1 MANPRLILSMTTLKK
16 KSAMLLL
23 ISALFVPVPAAA
35 EDFGD
40 MFGTM
45 FRMMLV
51 MMNVVSDAML
61 DNKNDAGWD
70 SGNSFGLGMTAWPS
84 MYGMSGMNPVSGFG
98 GMPGMSPWSGM
109 NPATGFGGMPG
120 MSPWSG
126 MNPATGFGGVPGMSP
141 WSSPM
146 NNNPWANPFTN
157 AYPSGA
163 NNPYTNRGYG
173 GYPAQ
178 RISLLDGKWYGNEGE
193 LLEIRGNRFRLVD
206 GQSGINGTINIEN
219 NIVSL
224 YSPQTGTVSQY
235 IFIRN
240 QSELVLQD
248 ATGQV
253 LSFSLRPFSG
263 VMHTF

>member
-1 MANPRLILSMTTLKK
+1 
-16 KSAMLLL
+16 MLLL
-23 ISALFVPVPAAA
+23 ISALVVPVPAAA
-35 EDFGD
+35 EDYGD

-61 DNKNDAGWD
+61 DNNNNAAWD

-84 MYGMSGMNPVSGFG
+84 MSGMSGMNPVSGF
-98 GMPGMSPWSGM
+98 
-109 NPATGFGGMPG
+109 G

-141 WSSPM
+141 WSGMNPATGYGGMPGMSPWSSPM
-146 NNNPWANPFTN
+146 QNNPGAYPFTN
-157 AYPSGA
+157 AYPSGV
-163 NNPYTNRGYG
+163 NNPYINRGYA
-173 GYPAQ
+173 GYPVQ
-178 RISLLDGKWYGNEGE
+178 RESLLDGKWYGNAGE
-193 LLEIRGNRFRLVD
+193 ILEIRGNRFRLKD
-206 GQSGINGTINIEN
+206 GQSGINGAISIEN

-235 IFIRN
+235 TFIRN

-253 LSFSLRPFSG
+253 LSFSQRPFSG

>member
-1 MANPRLILSMTTLKK
+1 
-16 KSAMLLL
+16 
-23 ISALFVPVPAAA
+23 
-35 EDFGD
+35 

-61 DNKNDAGWD
+61 DNNDDAGWD
-70 SGNSFGLGMTAWPS
+70 SGNSFGLGMTGWPAMS
-84 MYGMSGMNPVSGFG
+84 GMSGMNPVSGFG

-109 NPATGFGGMPG
+109 NPVSGFGGVPG

-146 NNNPWANPFTN
+146 NNNPWVNPFTN
-157 AYPSGA
+157 AYPYSA
-163 NNPYTNRGYG
+163 NNPYVNRGYG

-178 RISLLDGKWYGNEGE
+178 RISLLDGKWYGNAGE

-206 GQSGINGTINIEN
+206 GQSGIKGAVSIEN

-235 IFIRN
+235 TFIRN
-240 QSELVLQD
+240 QSELVLQA

>member
-1 MANPRLILSMTTLKK
+1 MTTLKK

-109 NPATGFGGMPG
+109 NPATGFGG
-120 MSPWSG
+120 
-126 MNPATGFGGVPGMSP
+126 VPGMSP

-146 NNNPWANPFTN
+146 NNNPLANPFTN

-178 RISLLDGKWYGNEGE
+178 RVSLLDGKWYGNEGE
-193 LLEIRGNRFRLVD
+193 RLEVSTAPSTLKTISCPCTARRPVLFHNTSLSGTSPNWCCRMQQVRYSASACDHSAVSCIHFSRALIYSYISKLKFWLLLM
-206 GQSGINGTINIEN
+206 
-219 NIVSL
+219 L
-224 YSPQTGTVSQY
+224 
-235 IFIRN
+235 
-240 QSELVLQD
+240 
-248 ATGQV
+248 
-253 LSFSLRPFSG
+253 
-263 VMHTF
+263 H